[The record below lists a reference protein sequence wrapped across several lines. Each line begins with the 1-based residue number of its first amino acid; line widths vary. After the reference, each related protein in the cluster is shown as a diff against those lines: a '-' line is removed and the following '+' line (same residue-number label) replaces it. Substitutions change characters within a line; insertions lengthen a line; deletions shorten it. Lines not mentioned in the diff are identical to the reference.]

1 MNLEDFIIQCM
12 CMLSLHTDCTDSMF
26 TQYMQK
32 TEEFQQQSPG
42 LQPKQQGQMLE
53 EFPSEVAKLEPTAQG
68 KLSLIK
74 QLPPGM

>member
-1 MNLEDFIIQCM
+1 
-12 CMLSLHTDCTDSMF
+12 MF

-53 EFPSEVAKLEPTAQG
+53 EFPSEAAKLEPRVQEM
-68 KLSLIK
+68 LSLIK

>member
-1 MNLEDFIIQCM
+1 
-12 CMLSLHTDCTDSMF
+12 MLSLHTDCTNSIF

-32 TEEFQQQSPG
+32 TEEFQQQSQG

-53 EFPSEVAKLEPTAQG
+53 EFPSEAAKLEPRVQET
-68 KLSLIK
+68 LSLIK